1 MVNVLIRNVPEEVL
15 DRFKEM
21 AKGHNRSLQQELKAV
36 LEKTANQSSP
46 DIFQIALD
54 LRKKLRKK
62 AVRFTDSAKLLREG
76 AGSSCVVTKE
86 TPEKAMMTK
95 RRSRALLALDKMQK
109 KSLKSGLNN
118 LTDSQVQSEIR
129 AVRKARR
136 Q

>member
-54 LRKKLRKK
+54 LRKKLR
-62 AVRFTDSAKLLREG
+62 
-76 AGSSCVVTKE
+76 
-86 TPEKAMMTK
+86 
-95 RRSRALLALDKMQK
+95 
-109 KSLKSGLNN
+109 
-118 LTDSQVQSEIR
+118 
-129 AVRKARR
+129 
-136 Q
+136 